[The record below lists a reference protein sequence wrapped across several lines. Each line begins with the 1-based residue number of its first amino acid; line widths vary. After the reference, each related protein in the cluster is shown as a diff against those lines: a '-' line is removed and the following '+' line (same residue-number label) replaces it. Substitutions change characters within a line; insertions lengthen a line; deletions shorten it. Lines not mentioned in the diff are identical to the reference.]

1 MSIIKGFQQEIE
13 TALSNLATEKEP
25 TGLYAPVAYVL
36 SLGGKRIRPALCMA
50 SCALFD
56 SHRVPDAL
64 NPALGIE
71 VFHNFTLLH
80 DDIMDGSQMRR
91 NNPTVHVKWNNNTA
105 ILSGDAMLIMAYQ
118 LIANA
123 PFSVLNPVLD
133 VFSKT
138 ALEVC
143 EGQQLDMDFETRQD
157 VTEDEYLEMIR
168 LKTAVLLGASLK
180 IGALIGGASMQAANL
195 LYSFGSNVGISF
207 QLQDDCL
214 DVFGDSDAFGKSIG
228 GDIAC
233 NKKTYLLISALN
245 MLTGSSKQELN
256 KWISKKDFDL
266 HEKVA
271 AVRNLYNEANVS
283 AKAKAMMNYY
293 HQNAIMQLDL
303 INGAKDIKEEL
314 KELAFNLMERSR

>member
-1 MSIIKGFQQEIE
+1 MSIIKGFQEKVE
-13 TALSNLATEKEP
+13 TALRNLAADKEP
-25 TGLYAPVAYVL
+25 NGLYAPVAYVL

-56 SHRVPDAL
+56 NQRVPDAL

-80 DDIMDGSQMRR
+80 DDIMDGSQVRR
-91 NNPTVHVKWNNNTA
+91 NNPTVHVMWNSNTA

-123 PFSVLNPVLD
+123 PFSVLNPVLE

-143 EGQQLDMDFETRQD
+143 EGQQLDMDFEARLD

-180 IGALIGGASMQAANL
+180 IGALIGGASLQAANL
-195 LYSFGSNVGISF
+195 LYSFGCNIGISF
-207 QLQDDCL
+207 QLQDDWL

-228 GDIAC
+228 GDIVC

-256 KWISKKDFDL
+256 NWISKKDFEN

-283 AKAKAMMNYY
+283 AKTKAMMNYY
-293 HQNAIMQLDL
+293 HKNAIMQLDL
-303 INGAKDIKEEL
+303 INGAKDVKEEL